1 MRIEKT
7 KHAYLQGELRSRVD
21 KLSDLLLAEP
31 VIPRKGPIA
40 QISPEEMDDYYLD
53 LDTFEAV
60 PNYNCTI
67 GTLSEIQLAIADLQ
81 SLLKTLGKLK

>member
-21 KLSDLLLAEP
+21 KLSDLLLAKPE
-31 VIPRKGPIA
+31 IPRKRTLA
-40 QISPEEMDDYYLD
+40 QISPEEMDDYYSD
-53 LDTFEAV
+53 WDTLEGEL
-60 PNYNCTI
+60 NYNCTI